1 MWRKTSIYSP
11 FVFFLFKPI
20 WIRLYIQNNFPNI
33 NIQLDAELHFPIFLV
48 LHFHI
53 SKIKVHL
60 KLFPQINFK
69 FTTISERLF
78 KTFSLFYNFYLII
91 FILFFIISFQTLIH
105 KETSRL
111 QSLSHVAYFEFFLWN
126 TLHNAENKNMCKI
139 ASKVQCLKN
148 GF

>member
-1 MWRKTSIYSP
+1 MFSFFSSRYELDYKYRIISQISI
-11 FVFFLFKPI
+11 
-20 WIRLYIQNNFPNI
+20 
-33 NIQLDAELHFPIFLV
+33 LDAELHFPIFLV

-111 QSLSHVAYFEFFLWN
+111 QFLSHVAYFEFFLWN